1 MEENYNIF
9 EAVYPS
15 IEADNKRQSRGYET
29 LVRNNM
35 DTAEFMG
42 EEPDSDAGV
51 VDRAIKGNE
60 INSFIK
66 DTVDFIASIPADTL
80 IGITRAGANATQKGI
95 QLGRFI
101 ADEAGIDYAVD
112 DLTAINDK
120 INKFKEGLNQ
130 YQEDSPF
137 ITRLMGYAAQEGS
150 AVYPLYRKFKQMGM
164 PRSYAMMLS
173 FGIGGTLSLGP
184 EDQLTL
190 DSKAAKYFKD
200 VFKVEE
206 GGPGED
212 VFNMGWAALE
222 NTVIGRAFDEVIEGL
237 RYGKKIIKG
246 SKVDQGSIAVGG
258 GTASGAAV
266 EEATE
271 QPEQPQQPMLNDEQG
286 NFLDE
291 KEKFGQVQTDYPPDN
306 QIAGGTGVAKQI
318 FKSMLKEGAEKLPN
332 KGSGAQFLGQLQNQP
347 GIKEA
352 EIKWTGL
359 DDYLKKNKTIT
370 KKDVQDYLSEN
381 QITIKETKLGGD
393 AKNVRQFGDE
403 DRYDLMEEFTDILE
417 TESMASDAVDEL
429 EFLNDYIIANGG
441 ERFDTFSG
449 RVIKTVG
456 GVTDTLDYDTLNIG
470 RMKQNFGFV
479 SGYMENLPRYN
490 NPREFYLA
498 YKDGA
503 YRLTNIQDDAFLEE
517 FIDDYRTAVR
527 KHRKEL
533 PSFLEEDD
541 VYLTKEEY
549 NLVKN
554 ELVSKGFDNVDFEK
568 LVLNETNSNRFYNEA
583 MLREGAIDFETN
595 FGGINALKFLGDREA
610 TKFGRYTLPGGED
623 YTEIILKAGKNNRIF
638 SSFTFPVQK
647 NNPLPE
653 KMGLTKATSNE
664 GEYVNNMSPHFG
676 EDGEIAHVRFKTR
689 YKDSDLDSEK
699 ILAVD
704 EMQSDILQTVKSF
717 NAKIKDRNLNRART
731 ELETERGL
739 SNIAGEEV
747 VEKAKTMGGEI
758 TDFPFKNNWYDLV
771 IKRLIRYGADN
782 DFDAIAVPRGKV
794 AQNRYGQKGDF
805 VNKLQIEKVNYTNF
819 GPDFDVNLLS
829 KDGEILNTLTMV
841 TPERLKNILN
851 DYKVKASDL
860 DNIDDFVSTTKE
872 NPGVTKLDFEVGDK
886 KKFVGKGKG
895 KLELYD
901 QAIPSMM
908 KKYAKKF
915 KTKVTTETID
925 GNEYVVFSLTDD
937 LKKTAKE
944 DGQALFNYF
953 GIGTAGAAVSQGVLD
968 SQGNNTISQ
977 STNN

>member
-1 MEENYNIF
+1 
-9 EAVYPS
+9 
-15 IEADNKRQSRGYET
+15 
-29 LVRNNM
+29 M

-51 VDRAIKGNE
+51 VDRAIKSNE
-60 INSFIK
+60 LNSFVK

-112 DLTAINDK
+112 DLTAMNDK

-206 GGPGED
+206 GSPGED

-291 KEKFGQVQTDYPPDN
+291 KKKFGQVQTDYPPDN
-306 QIAGGTGVAKQI
+306 QIAGGAGVAKQI
-318 FKSMLKEGAEKLPN
+318 FKSMLEEGAKKLPN
-332 KGSGAQFLGQLQNQP
+332 KGSGVQFLGQLKNTQ

-359 DDYLKKNKTIT
+359 DDYLNSKTKANETVT
-370 KKDVQDYLSEN
+370 KKEIQDFLDL
-381 QITIKETKLGGD
+381 TKLD
-393 AKNVRQFGDE
+393 IEEVKYPKLIE
-403 DRYDLMEEFTDILE
+403 DRPMQVATMTADDMRTRFNLTDNEAATAEKYLIDYDEA
-417 TESMASDAVDEL
+417 MANV
-429 EFLNDYIIANGG
+429 GG
-441 ERFDTFSG
+441 ERRDSFSG
-449 RVIKTVG
+449 AYQRG
-456 GVTDTLDYDTLNIG
+456 GRDEDGILEYDQEYTSDTLSYRSLSYTFRSKDINFESYEKDDFIEKYLEGAYEVDLTNFNQKDIEKLDDFYKRAGYERWSPDYGLSREEFDEF
-470 RMKQNFGFV
+470 QNFINASNMQITEVNITKLNANELGKF
-479 SGYMENLPRYN
+479 YDENKIRI
-490 NPREFYLA
+490 A
-498 YKDGA
+498 
-503 YRLTNIQDDAFLEE
+503 QEE
-517 FIDDYRTAVR
+517 FQNIVGVSIDSTSQRGPGT
-527 KHRKEL
+527 
-533 PSFLEEDD
+533 
-541 VYLTKEEY
+541 
-549 NLVKN
+549 
-554 ELVSKGFDNVDFEK
+554 
-568 LVLNETNSNRFYNEA
+568 
-583 MLREGAIDFETN
+583 M
-595 FGGINALKFLGDREA
+595 FGS
-610 TKFGRYTLPGGED
+610 YTLPGGTD
-623 YTEIILKAGKNNRIF
+623 YTEIVLKLNKDIPVMQNR
-638 SSFTFPVQK
+638 
-647 NNPLPE
+647 PLPE
-653 KMGLTKATSNE
+653 KVNLDKAADYGSKGRINE
-664 GEYVNNMSPHFG
+664 SPHFG
-676 EDGEIAHVRFKTR
+676 QPKEIAHVRFKTR
-689 YKDSDLDSEK
+689 YTNKGSERFVEEK
-699 ILAVD
+699 VLAID
-704 EMQSDILQTVKSF
+704 EMQSDLLQQVKDMNKGIAAQGEIDAADFLGRRDDGSF
-717 NAKIKDRNLNRART
+717 VNVTEEEAKKFAR
-731 ELETERGL
+731 ENYNEG
-739 SNIAGEEV
+739 I
-747 VEKAKTMGGEI
+747 I
-758 TDFPFKNNWYDLV
+758 TDFPFKNNWYELV
-771 IKRLIRYGADN
+771 MKRLIRYGADN

-805 VNKLQIEKVNYTNF
+805 VNKLQIDKVNYSNF

-829 KDGEILNTLTMV
+829 KDGEILNTVQMV

-860 DNIDDFVSTTKE
+860 DNIDDFINSTKE

-915 KTKVTTETID
+915 KTRVSTETID
-925 GNEYVVFSLTDD
+925 NNEYVVFYLTDD
-937 LKKTAKE
+937 LKKTAQE